1 MSLKNDHYDEIDDD
15 NNDSKDE
22 NDNICFN
29 NFKKLKTENKGK
41 MHLQVAMEV
50 LGWHKQEVC
59 DILTSQMQVAPLLSD
74 QNWATKRLRNVKFT
88 SVHAV
93 LLTLGQ
99 VCLFNSS
106 TIKLQENYLFKIVN
120 MPNTHFNKIPVS

>member
-1 MSLKNDHYDEIDDD
+1 MTEKIEVTRVSLKNDHYDEIDDD

-22 NDNICFN
+22 NDKFCFN
-29 NFKKLKTENKGK
+29 NLKKLKTEKGK

-99 VCLFNSS
+99 VCLFYSS
-106 TIKLQENYLFKIVN
+106 V
-120 MPNTHFNKIPVS
+120 

>member
-1 MSLKNDHYDEIDDD
+1 
-15 NNDSKDE
+15 
-22 NDNICFN
+22 
-29 NFKKLKTENKGK
+29 

-120 MPNTHFNKIPVS
+120 MPNTHFNKIPVSRVGNRGRCGKIRFFNNQSYLIFAS

>member
-1 MSLKNDHYDEIDDD
+1 MTEKIEVTRVSFKYDHYDEIDDD

-22 NDNICFN
+22 NDKFCFN
-29 NFKKLKTENKGK
+29 NLKKLKTENKGK

-88 SVHAV
+88 CVHAV

-99 VCLFNSS
+99 VCLFYSS
-106 TIKLQENYLFKIVN
+106 VLTLKKHKKF
-120 MPNTHFNKIPVS
+120 PC